1 MQHICMYWKF
11 DHGEQ
16 ENRDDEEEEEE
27 EELLI
32 QHYELGLG
40 K

>member
-1 MQHICMYWKF
+1 MYWKF

>member
-1 MQHICMYWKF
+1 MYWKF

-16 ENRDDEEEEEE
+16 ENGDDEEEEEE